1 MIFGVYT
8 LNMIRNAD
16 LLEEFERRFL
26 RENKLTLEEKFKIY
40 EWMYEEVKALGRLP
54 EDPLEGIDV
63 KIRMARILNGI
74 QRGS

>member
-1 MIFGVYT
+1 LIFGVYT

-16 LLEEFERRFL
+16 LLEEFERRYL
-26 RENKLTLEEKFKIY
+26 QENKLTLEEKFKIY
-40 EWMYEEVKALGRLP
+40 EWMYEEVKVLGRLP